1 VIALE
6 VAEQGITCNAICPGY
21 VQTPLVEGQV
31 EDTAKARGISRKAVM
46 RDVLLAAQPSKQF
59 VQPEQ
64 VASFVVYL
72 ASDAATSITG
82 SALTIDGGWTAQ

>member
-1 VIALE
+1 
-6 VAEQGITCNAICPGY
+6 
-21 VQTPLVEGQV
+21 
-31 EDTAKARGISRKAVM
+31 
-46 RDVLLAAQPSKQF
+46 VLLTAQPNKEF